1 MNNLWQQFFFK
12 LIVPLTWV
20 TKMGFLRKA
29 FKAEMGGRGVKTTII
44 QGYMYAVPNLNPA
57 YPLTQPPGVKSPPS
71 PLHLD
76 LVDLE
81 HLRRELAPRLPHYAR
96 MDPDS
101 FNLSPSRKHNTRG
114 ISCHYLD
121 TFMAPIGGYMTI
133 SYTSLR
139 CLLGCRVL
147 CDVRK
152 HL

>member
-1 MNNLWQQFFFK
+1 MVLKWRITVNNLWWQFFFSK

-20 TKMGFLRKA
+20 TKMFFFFRKS
-29 FKAEMGGRGVKTTII
+29 FQSRDGGVGGVKTTII
-44 QGYMYAVPNLNPA
+44 QGYMYAVPNLSPA
-57 YPLTQPPGVKSPPS
+57 CPLTQPPGVKSPLS

-81 HLRRELAPRLPHYAR
+81 HLRCELAPRLPHYAR

-121 TFMAPIGGYMTI
+121 TFMAPIGG
-133 SYTSLR
+133 
-139 CLLGCRVL
+139 
-147 CDVRK
+147 
-152 HL
+152 